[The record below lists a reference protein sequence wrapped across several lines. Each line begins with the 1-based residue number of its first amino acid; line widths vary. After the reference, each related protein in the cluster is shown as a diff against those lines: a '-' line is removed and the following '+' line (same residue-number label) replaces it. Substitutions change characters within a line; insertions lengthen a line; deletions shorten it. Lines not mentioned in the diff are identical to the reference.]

1 MNDRDNTTALW
12 ALDVLR
18 RFAPHPLVDTTDY
31 HVECFRRQCERDAA
45 LREAMAEREEEP
57 ARRDYES
64 DEQFFLDQQ
73 CPSDATF
80 R

>member
-1 MNDRDNTTALW
+1 MNDRDNTNTLW
-12 ALDVLR
+12 AIDVLH

-31 HVECFRRQCERDAA
+31 HVECFRRQCERDAG
-45 LREAMAEREEEP
+45 LRELMADRDEE
-57 ARRDYES
+57 ARREPS
-64 DEQFFLDQQ
+64 DAETYFLEQQ